1 MSCPWSSFTKERTIC
16 GEWRRGGE
24 ILRNAHAFRTFLRT
38 RNSRN
43 WYDFLE
49 SGVSIPPRANMVDS
63 MSQDA
68 ESFEMLK
75 ALYDFTAVYP
85 KTISFDE
92 GEYFILH
99 QTSARQRNWWQ
110 VVSMKGNIGFVPSNY
125 VMKLKVNPLF
135 LNGFLESSIE
145 SLRLSTEKEINGI
158 IGREELISR
167 LVEKKRALEKMLK
180 YEMSDSESE
189 PPSPLKM
196 SNGHLKQHEG
206 APQQKNGPQRHTPP
220 PEEQCPG
227 GGATMH
233 HPMPT
238 AKKSKSSP
246 AVGVQAQAAVPPQ
259 FIQESPSTGLL
270 ATKHHSS
277 QAEEP
282 PQQPV
287 AADPSS
293 TLSELSS
300 VSSEQTEPTS
310 NNTATTGTLTTTSDE
325 ITAISRID
333 DRATPGEGEGPPST
347 AGPVPT
353 EAENQT
359 DHELNELETT
369 NNDDVTVSEHEPR
382 EPSTVRDE
390 PSHEPAGPPDDG
402 GQQQELPGEGPLAP
416 ATERQPGGGDG
427 GEQQEQQPKQPPPGR
442 IEAAEVYQIVD
453 AIRKSTQLSHELS
466 CVALRVVLGEL
477 EALLPPSVVQRH
489 LEPIAEHLAT
499 PFDVSDALLGKTHDA
514 HRLRVIFAELSDCKN
529 DSEQRTWMLH
539 EDEADISRYLCELI
553 RILTDADPKVCR
565 SEMACD
571 HYQSIVNLVL
581 YYQMETRWSIRKL
594 LLAAFRAMC
603 HLDYTTVDILLG
615 SVLPLELVQ
624 DMVSNPRNIEKL
636 QELANMLIIIFS
648 IGRRM
653 PINQQDHLRAD
664 FIIFLLNIIETPPEC
679 DVQEV
684 LPDIMIN
691 LILSFNLQFDNFAE
705 NVVLEAMEQ
714 FRTAKTFTEKILL
727 LINREEDPVH
737 TLKHTPMNINPV
749 LKMLVDLFSRPET
762 AAIFYTNDN
771 KVLIDILVRQLS
783 DLSAGEPIRKWYL
796 ELCRKILR
804 NTNYPEHQ
812 HRKQDL
818 MKIFTRIFCE
828 ETECSASDQQIVR
841 EIANEFPQIFKA

>member
-1 MSCPWSSFTKERTIC
+1 
-16 GEWRRGGE
+16 
-24 ILRNAHAFRTFLRT
+24 
-38 RNSRN
+38 
-43 WYDFLE
+43 
-49 SGVSIPPRANMVDS
+49 MVDS

-167 LVEKKRALEKMLK
+167 LVEKKRMLEKLLK
-180 YEMSDSESE
+180 YELSDSESE
-189 PPSPLKM
+189 PPSPIKM
-196 SNGHLKQHEG
+196 SNGHIKQHDG
-206 APQQKNGPQRHTPP
+206 GYSGDRSAQLKNGPQRHSPP
-220 PEEQCPG
+220 VPADQ
-227 GGATMH
+227 H
-233 HPMPT
+233 QST

-246 AVGVQAQAAVPPQ
+246 AVGEAQAAVPPQ

-270 ATKHHSS
+270 AATKHS
-277 QAEEP
+277 QPEEP
-282 PQQPV
+282 QIPV
-287 AADPSS
+287 VVCSTSSTQEPSS

-310 NNTATTGTLTTTSDE
+310 NNTATTGTLTETSDE

-333 DRATPGEGEGPPST
+333 DRALPGEEPSASGT
-347 AGPVPT
+347 MPT

-369 NNDDVTVSEHEPR
+369 NNDDVTVSENEPQPCSVKEPHGMGEGDENGGANEAGVPLVVEATTDGRDDGTLASDTER
-382 EPSTVRDE
+382 EAGSGAECGESSVATGDDA
-390 PSHEPAGPPDDG
+390 EPAEDLD
-402 GQQQELPGEGPLAP
+402 
-416 ATERQPGGGDG
+416 
-427 GEQQEQQPKQPPPGR
+427 KQPP
-442 IEAAEVYQIVD
+442 AKVDASEVYQIVD
-453 AIRKSTQLSHELS
+453 AIRKSSNLSYELS
-466 CVALRVVLGEL
+466 CVALRVVLSEL
-477 EALLPPSVVQRH
+477 VVLLPPAVVRH
-489 LEPIAEHLAT
+489 LEPVAVHLAA

-514 HRLRVIFAELSDCKN
+514 HRLRLIFGELSDCKN

-539 EDEADISRYLCELI
+539 EDEADISQYLTELI
-553 RILTDADPKVCR
+553 RILTDADPKICR
-565 SEMACD
+565 GEMACD
-571 HYQSIVNLVL
+571 QYQSIINLVL

-664 FIIFLLNIIETPPEC
+664 FIIFLLNIIETPPET
-679 DVQEV
+679 DVQEM

-691 LILSFNLQFDNFAE
+691 LILSFNLQFENFAE

-714 FRTAKTFTEKILL
+714 FKTAKTFTEKILL

-762 AAIFYTNDN
+762 ASIFYTNDN

>member
-1 MSCPWSSFTKERTIC
+1 MAADS
-16 GEWRRGGE
+16 
-24 ILRNAHAFRTFLRT
+24 
-38 RNSRN
+38 
-43 WYDFLE
+43 
-49 SGVSIPPRANMVDS
+49 VS
-63 MSQDA
+63 QEA
-68 ESFEMLK
+68 ECFEMLK

-125 VMKLKVNPLF
+125 VIRMKVNPNF

-145 SLRLSTEKEINGI
+145 SLRLSTDKEINGI
-158 IGREELISR
+158 IGREELIGR
-167 LVEKKRALEKMLK
+167 LVEKKRKLEKLLK
-180 YEMSDSESE
+180 YEQSDSESE
-189 PPSPLKM
+189 PPSPQKL
-196 SNGHLKQHEG
+196 SNGHVRQPDAG
-206 APQQKNGPQRHTPP
+206 DRSQQKN
-220 PEEQCPG
+220 
-227 GGATMH
+227 ATQQQQQQQQQQQ
-233 HPMPT
+233 PVST

-246 AVGVQAQAAVPPQ
+246 AVSVQAQAAVPPQ

-270 ATKHHSS
+270 AAKGG
-277 QAEEP
+277 QPEEP
-282 PQQPV
+282 LTPTG
-287 AADPSS
+287 AYHSTHEPSS
-293 TLSELSS
+293 TLSE
-300 VSSEQTEPTS
+300 VSSEAEPTS

-325 ITAISRID
+325 ITAISRVD
-333 DRATPGEGEGPPST
+333 ERGQPGEPPGLASGGGPS
-347 AGPVPT
+347 

-359 DHELNELETT
+359 DQEPDELETT
-369 NNDDVTVSEHEPR
+369 NNDDVTVSENEPQPASEPSEPR
-382 EPSTVRDE
+382 APSSGTGG
-390 PSHEPAGPPDDG
+390 PAGS
-402 GQQQELPGEGPLAP
+402 A
-416 ATERQPGGGDG
+416 GDG
-427 GEQQEQQPKQPPPGR
+427 GEGADDGACAIVLVVPPVNEPERKGQQTPCTEDAPALPEDELEDRLPPVAPV
-442 IEAAEVYQIVD
+442 EPAEVYQIVD
-453 AIRKSTQLSHELS
+453 AIRNRTRLSHELS
-466 CVALRVVLGEL
+466 SVALRVVLSEL
-477 EALLPPSVVQRH
+477 EALVPAQIARYF
-489 LEPIAEHLAT
+489 EPFAVHLAA
-499 PFDVSDALLGKTHDA
+499 PLDVPDTLLGQTHDA

-539 EDEADISRYLCELI
+539 EDEADISQYLAELI
-553 RILTDADPKVCR
+553 RILTDADPKICR

-571 HYQSIVNLVL
+571 HYQSIINLVL

-594 LLAAFRAMC
+594 LLKAFRAMC

-624 DMVSNPRNIEKL
+624 DMVSNPRCIEKL

-664 FIIFLLNIIETPPEC
+664 FVIFLLNLIETPPEC

-691 LILSFNLQFDNFAE
+691 LILSFNLQFDNFAD
-705 NVVLEAMEQ
+705 NVVLEAIEQ
-714 FRTAKTFTEKILL
+714 FKTAKTFTEKILL

-737 TLKHTPMNINPV
+737 TLKHTPVSINPV

-762 AAIFYTNDN
+762 ASIFYTNDN

>member
-1 MSCPWSSFTKERTIC
+1 
-16 GEWRRGGE
+16 
-24 ILRNAHAFRTFLRT
+24 
-38 RNSRN
+38 
-43 WYDFLE
+43 
-49 SGVSIPPRANMVDS
+49 MVDS
-63 MSQDA
+63 MSQEA

-167 LVEKKRALEKMLK
+167 LVEKKRLLEKMLK
-180 YEMSDSESE
+180 YELTDSESE
-189 PPSPLKM
+189 PPSPIKM
-196 SNGHLKQHEG
+196 SNGPLKQ
-206 APQQKNGPQRHTPP
+206 QQHDGGTSERTAQVKNGPQRQSPP
-220 PEEQCPG
+220 APADHQQQQQ
-227 GGATMH
+227 
-233 HPMPT
+233 T

-246 AVGVQAQAAVPPQ
+246 AVGGQVPPQ
-259 FIQESPSTGLL
+259 FIQESPSTGVL
-270 ATKHHSS
+270 ATAKHTGM
-277 QAEEP
+277 AV
-282 PQQPV
+282 QQPEPEQQIPVTV
-287 AADPSS
+287 AAVAAASQEPSS
-293 TLSELSS
+293 TVSELSS

-333 DRATPGEGEGPPST
+333 DRAGAGEEPSLAT
-347 AGPVPT
+347 LPT

-369 NNDDVTVSEHEPR
+369 NNEDVTVSETEPQPVSVR
-382 EPSTVRDE
+382 EPPHDPAVESVAPEGGAPEGAVVAGDDGTLASDTEREAGSGAECGESSVATGE
-390 PSHEPAGPPDDG
+390 EAEPAED
-402 GQQQELPGEGPLAP
+402 LA
-416 ATERQPGGGDG
+416 
-427 GEQQEQQPKQPPPGR
+427 KQPPAKV
-442 IEAAEVYQIVD
+442 EAAEVYQIVD
-453 AIRKSTQLSHELS
+453 AIRKSTHLSHELS
-466 CVALRVVLGEL
+466 CVALRVVLSEL
-477 EALLPPSVVQRH
+477 EVLLPPTVVRH
-489 LEPIAEHLAT
+489 LEPVAVHLAA

-539 EDEADISRYLCELI
+539 EDEADISQYLTELI
-553 RILTDADPKVCR
+553 RILTDADPKICR

-571 HYQSIVNLVL
+571 QYQSIINLVL

-664 FIIFLLNIIETPPEC
+664 FIIFLLNIIETPPEN

-714 FRTAKTFTEKILL
+714 FKTAKTFTEKILL

-762 AAIFYTNDN
+762 ASIFYTNDN

>member
-1 MSCPWSSFTKERTIC
+1 
-16 GEWRRGGE
+16 
-24 ILRNAHAFRTFLRT
+24 
-38 RNSRN
+38 
-43 WYDFLE
+43 
-49 SGVSIPPRANMVDS
+49 MVDS
-63 MSQDA
+63 MSQDV

-167 LVEKKRALEKMLK
+167 LVEKKRMLEKMLK
-180 YEMSDSESE
+180 YELSDSESE
-189 PPSPLKM
+189 PPSPIKM
-196 SNGHLKQHEG
+196 SNGHIKQHDG
-206 APQQKNGPQRHTPP
+206 SSGYSGDRNAQLKNGPQRQSPP
-220 PEEQCPG
+220 APSDHQHQSTAG
-227 GGATMH
+227 VQ
-233 HPMPT
+233 T

-246 AVGVQAQAAVPPQ
+246 AVAQAAVPPQ
-259 FIQESPSTGLL
+259 FIQESPSTGIL
-270 ATKHHSS
+270 ATKHS
-277 QAEEP
+277 QPDEP
-282 PQQPV
+282 QTPV
-287 AADPSS
+287 ATSSSAQEPSS

-333 DRATPGEGEGPPST
+333 DRAQPGEEPASSS
-347 AGPVPT
+347 VPT

-369 NNDDVTVSEHEPR
+369 NNDDVTESENEPQPCSVKEPHGGPAADGDESGAMNGMDGGAGVPPPGDDGTLASDTER
-382 EPSTVRDE
+382 EAGSGAECGESSVATGEEV
-390 PSHEPAGPPDDG
+390 EPAED
-402 GQQQELPGEGPLAP
+402 LA
-416 ATERQPGGGDG
+416 
-427 GEQQEQQPKQPPPGR
+427 KQPPAKV
-442 IEAAEVYQIVD
+442 EASEVYQIVD
-453 AIRKSTQLSHELS
+453 AIRKSTNLSHELS
-466 CVALRVVLGEL
+466 CVALRVVLSEL
-477 EALLPPSVVQRH
+477 EVLLPPAVVRH
-489 LEPIAEHLAT
+489 LEPVAVHLAA

-514 HRLRVIFAELSDCKN
+514 HRLRLIFAELSDCKN
-529 DSEQRTWMLH
+529 DAEQRTWMLH
-539 EDEADISRYLCELI
+539 EDEADISQYLTELI
-553 RILTDADPKVCR
+553 RILTDADPKICR

-571 HYQSIVNLVL
+571 QYQSIINLVL

-664 FIIFLLNIIETPPEC
+664 FIIFLLNIIETPPEN
-679 DVQEV
+679 DVQEM

-691 LILSFNLQFDNFAE
+691 LILSFNLQFENFAE

-714 FRTAKTFTEKILL
+714 FKTAKTFTEKILL

-762 AAIFYTNDN
+762 ASIFYTNDN

>member
-1 MSCPWSSFTKERTIC
+1 
-16 GEWRRGGE
+16 
-24 ILRNAHAFRTFLRT
+24 
-38 RNSRN
+38 
-43 WYDFLE
+43 
-49 SGVSIPPRANMVDS
+49 MVDS

-167 LVEKKRALEKMLK
+167 LVEKKRMLEKLLK
-180 YEMSDSESE
+180 YELSDSESE
-189 PPSPLKM
+189 PPSPIKM
-196 SNGHLKQHEG
+196 SNGHLKQHDG
-206 APQQKNGPQRHTPP
+206 TSGHSGDRSAQIKNGPQRHSPP
-220 PEEQCPG
+220 VPAEQHQ
-227 GGATMH
+227 T
-233 HPMPT
+233 T

-246 AVGVQAQAAVPPQ
+246 AVGAQAAVPPQ
-259 FIQESPSTGLL
+259 FIQESPSTGML
-270 ATKHHSS
+270 AMKVS
-277 QAEEP
+277 QPDEP
-282 PQQPV
+282 QTPV
-287 AADPSS
+287 AAAGSSAQEPSS

-333 DRATPGEGEGPPST
+333 DRAAPGEEPSASGT
-347 AGPVPT
+347 APPT

-369 NNDDVTVSEHEPR
+369 NNDDVTVSENEPQPCSVMK
-382 EPSTVRDE
+382 EPHGNGDGDE
-390 PSHEPAGPPDDG
+390 AGVTNGTDDG
-402 GQQQELPGEGPLAP
+402 GVAVVVPGAGDDGTLASD
-416 ATERQPGGGDG
+416 TEREAGSGAECGESSVATGDDAEPAEDLG
-427 GEQQEQQPKQPPPGR
+427 KQPP
-442 IEAAEVYQIVD
+442 AKVDASEVYQIVD
-453 AIRKSTQLSHELS
+453 AIRKSTNLSHELS
-466 CVALRVVLGEL
+466 CVALRVVLSEL
-477 EALLPPSVVQRH
+477 EVLLPPAVVRH
-489 LEPIAEHLAT
+489 LEPVAVHLAA

-514 HRLRVIFAELSDCKN
+514 HRLRLIFAELSDCKN

-539 EDEADISRYLCELI
+539 EDEADISQYLTELI
-553 RILTDADPKVCR
+553 RILTDADPKICR

-571 HYQSIVNLVL
+571 QYQSIINLVL

-624 DMVSNPRNIEKL
+624 DMVSNSRNIEKL

-664 FIIFLLNIIETPPEC
+664 FIIFLLNIIETPPET
-679 DVQEV
+679 DVQEM

-691 LILSFNLQFDNFAE
+691 LILSFNLQFENFAE

-714 FRTAKTFTEKILL
+714 FKTAKTFTEKILL

-762 AAIFYTNDN
+762 ASIFYTNDN

>member
-1 MSCPWSSFTKERTIC
+1 
-16 GEWRRGGE
+16 
-24 ILRNAHAFRTFLRT
+24 
-38 RNSRN
+38 
-43 WYDFLE
+43 
-49 SGVSIPPRANMVDS
+49 MVDS

-167 LVEKKRALEKMLK
+167 LVEKKRMLEKLLK
-180 YEMSDSESE
+180 YELSDSESE
-189 PPSPLKM
+189 PPSPIKM
-196 SNGHLKQHEG
+196 SNGHIKQHDG
-206 APQQKNGPQRHTPP
+206 SNRSVQLKNGPQRHSPP
-220 PEEQCPG
+220 VPAVEQHQST
-227 GGATMH
+227 A
-233 HPMPT
+233 MPT

-246 AVGVQAQAAVPPQ
+246 AVGAQAAVPPQ
-259 FIQESPSTGLL
+259 FIQESPSTGVLS
-270 ATKHHSS
+270 TKHGQPEEQYQTPVPVSNSS
-277 QAEEP
+277 AQE
-282 PQQPV
+282 
-287 AADPSS
+287 PSS
-293 TLSELSS
+293 TVSELSS

-333 DRATPGEGEGPPST
+333 DRAQPGEEPSASGT
-347 AGPVPT
+347 VPT

-369 NNDDVTVSEHEPR
+369 NNDDVTVSENEPQPCSVKEPHGEEHGATNGTDGAGVPVAGGDDGTLASDTER
-382 EPSTVRDE
+382 EAGSGAECGESSVATGDDA
-390 PSHEPAGPPDDG
+390 EPAED
-402 GQQQELPGEGPLAP
+402 LA
-416 ATERQPGGGDG
+416 
-427 GEQQEQQPKQPPPGR
+427 KQPP
-442 IEAAEVYQIVD
+442 AKVDASEVYQIVD
-453 AIRKSTQLSHELS
+453 AIRKSTNLSHELS
-466 CVALRVVLGEL
+466 CVALRVVLSEL
-477 EALLPPSVVQRH
+477 EVLLPPAVVRH
-489 LEPIAEHLAT
+489 LEPVAIHLAA

-514 HRLRVIFAELSDCKN
+514 HRLRLIFAELSDCKN

-539 EDEADISRYLCELI
+539 EDEADISQYLTELI
-553 RILTDADPKVCR
+553 RILTDADPKICR

-571 HYQSIVNLVL
+571 QYQSIINLVL

-653 PINQQDHLRAD
+653 PINQQDHLRSD
-664 FIIFLLNIIETPPEC
+664 FIIFLLNIIETPPET
-679 DVQEV
+679 DVQEM

-714 FRTAKTFTEKILL
+714 FKTAKTFTEKILL

>member
-1 MSCPWSSFTKERTIC
+1 
-16 GEWRRGGE
+16 
-24 ILRNAHAFRTFLRT
+24 
-38 RNSRN
+38 
-43 WYDFLE
+43 
-49 SGVSIPPRANMVDS
+49 MVDS

-167 LVEKKRALEKMLK
+167 LVEKKRMLEKMLK
-180 YEMSDSESE
+180 YELTDSESE
-189 PPSPLKM
+189 PPSPIKM
-196 SNGHLKQHEG
+196 SNGHLKQQHDGSSERT
-206 APQQKNGPQRHTPP
+206 AQLKNGPQRHSPP
-220 PEEQCPG
+220 APSEQQPV
-227 GGATMH
+227 MQ
-233 HPMPT
+233 T

-246 AVGVQAQAAVPPQ
+246 AVGGQVPPQ
-259 FIQESPSTGLL
+259 FIQESPSTGVL
-270 ATKHHSS
+270 ATKHSS
-277 QAEEP
+277 GTEQPEEP
-282 PQQPV
+282 QVPVTATAATTV
-287 AADPSS
+287 AAAAAAAATASQEPSS

-333 DRATPGEGEGPPST
+333 DRAGAGEEPSL
-347 AGPVPT
+347 AIPT

-369 NNDDVTVSEHEPR
+369 NNDDVTVSENEPQPASVREPPPHEPHAGD
-382 EPSTVRDE
+382 EEDE
-390 PSHEPAGPPDDG
+390 PVGLAEGVGGGSVAAGGDDGTLASDTEREAGSGAECGESSVATGEEVEPAEDLAK
-402 GQQQELPGEGPLAP
+402 QPLA
-416 ATERQPGGGDG
+416 
-427 GEQQEQQPKQPPPGR
+427 KV
-442 IEAAEVYQIVD
+442 EASEVYQIVD
-453 AIRKSTQLSHELS
+453 AIRKSTHLSHELS
-466 CVALRVVLGEL
+466 CVAFRVVLSEL
-477 EALLPPSVVQRH
+477 EVLLPPAVVRH
-489 LEPIAEHLAT
+489 LEPVAVHLTAA
-499 PFDVSDALLGKTHDA
+499 FDVPDVLLSKTHDA

-539 EDEADISRYLCELI
+539 EDEADISQYLTELI
-553 RILTDADPKVCR
+553 RILTDADPKICR

-571 HYQSIVNLVL
+571 QYQSIINLVL

-594 LLAAFRAMC
+594 LLTAFRAMC

-664 FIIFLLNIIETPPEC
+664 FIIFLLNIIETPPEN
-679 DVQEV
+679 DVLEV

-714 FRTAKTFTEKILL
+714 FKTAKTFTEKILL

-762 AAIFYTNDN
+762 ASIFYTNDN

>member
-1 MSCPWSSFTKERTIC
+1 
-16 GEWRRGGE
+16 
-24 ILRNAHAFRTFLRT
+24 
-38 RNSRN
+38 
-43 WYDFLE
+43 
-49 SGVSIPPRANMVDS
+49 MVDS

-158 IGREELISR
+158 IGRDELISR

-180 YEMSDSESE
+180 YELSDSESE

-206 APQQKNGPQRHTPP
+206 DRAAQQKNGPQRHSPP
-220 PEEQCPG
+220 PDEQCPA
-227 GGATMH
+227 ATH
-233 HPMPT
+233 HMPT

-259 FIQESPSTGLL
+259 FIQESPSTGML

-277 QAEEP
+277 SAQPDEQLHQ
-282 PQQPV
+282 PQPLITTTTTTTNT
-287 AADPSS
+287 AASTQEPSS

-333 DRATPGEGEGPPST
+333 DRATPGEGEGPPSA
-347 AGPVPT
+347 AGPPPT

-369 NNDDVTVSEHEPR
+369 NNDDVTVSENEPR
-382 EPSTVRDE
+382 EPSGAAKE
-390 PSHEPAGPPDDG
+390 PPSHEPGPPDDG
-402 GQQQELPGEGPLAP
+402 APQHDPAGDGTLASDTERETGSGADGGGESTAGEAEPSELPH
-416 ATERQPGGGDG
+416 RQH
-427 GEQQEQQPKQPPPGR
+427 KQPPPGR

-489 LEPIAEHLAT
+489 LEPVAEHLAA

-571 HYQSIVNLVL
+571 HYQSIINLVL

-624 DMVSNPRNIEKL
+624 DMVSNGRNIEKL

-714 FRTAKTFTEKILL
+714 FKTAKTFTEKILL

-762 AAIFYTNDN
+762 ASIFYTNDN

>member
-1 MSCPWSSFTKERTIC
+1 
-16 GEWRRGGE
+16 
-24 ILRNAHAFRTFLRT
+24 
-38 RNSRN
+38 
-43 WYDFLE
+43 
-49 SGVSIPPRANMVDS
+49 MVDS

-167 LVEKKRALEKMLK
+167 LVEKKRMLEKMLK
-180 YEMSDSESE
+180 YELTDSESE
-189 PPSPLKM
+189 PPSPIKM
-196 SNGHLKQHEG
+196 SNGHLKQQQQHDGSSERT
-206 APQQKNGPQRHTPP
+206 APLKNGPQRHSPP
-220 PEEQCPG
+220 APSEQQQQQQQPV
-227 GGATMH
+227 M
-233 HPMPT
+233 MQT

-246 AVGVQAQAAVPPQ
+246 AVGGQVPPQ
-259 FIQESPSTGLL
+259 FIQESPSTGVL
-270 ATKHHSS
+270 ATKHSGGPA
-277 QAEEP
+277 QPEE
-282 PQQPV
+282 QQQQTPVVVAV
-287 AADPSS
+287 AAAAASQEPSS

-333 DRATPGEGEGPPST
+333 DRGGAGEEPSLG
-347 AGPVPT
+347 AAAPT

-369 NNDDVTVSEHEPR
+369 NNDDVTVSETEPQPVSVR
-382 EPSTVRDE
+382 EPPHDE
-390 PSHEPAGPPDDG
+390 PPQEEDEPVGPAEGAAGG
-402 GQQQELPGEGPLAP
+402 GSGG
-416 ATERQPGGGDG
+416 GGGDG
-427 GEQQEQQPKQPPPGR
+427 GGSVTAGGDDGTLASDTEREAGSGAECGESSVATGDEPAEPAEDLARQPPAR
-442 IEAAEVYQIVD
+442 VEAAEVYQIVD
-453 AIRKSTQLSHELS
+453 AIRKATRLSHELS
-466 CVALRVVLGEL
+466 CVALRVVLAEL
-477 EALLPPSVVQRH
+477 EVLLPPAVVRH
-489 LEPIAEHLAT
+489 LEPVAVHLAA
-499 PFDVSDALLGKTHDA
+499 PFDVPDGLLSKTHDA
-514 HRLRVIFAELSDCKN
+514 HRLRLIFAELSDCKN

-539 EDEADISRYLCELI
+539 EDEADIRQYLAELI
-553 RILTDADPKVCR
+553 RILTDADPKICR

-571 HYQSIVNLVL
+571 QYQSIINLVL

-664 FIIFLLNIIETPPEC
+664 FIIFLLNIIETPPES

-714 FRTAKTFTEKILL
+714 FKTAKTFTEKILL

-762 AAIFYTNDN
+762 ASIFYTNDN

>member
-1 MSCPWSSFTKERTIC
+1 M
-16 GEWRRGGE
+16 
-24 ILRNAHAFRTFLRT
+24 AA
-38 RNSRN
+38 
-43 WYDFLE
+43 
-49 SGVSIPPRANMVDS
+49 DS
-63 MSQDA
+63 LSQEA
-68 ESFEMLK
+68 ECFEMLK

-125 VMKLKVNPLF
+125 VIRMKVNPNF

-145 SLRLSTEKEINGI
+145 SLRLSTDKEINGI

-167 LVEKKRALEKMLK
+167 LVEKKRKLEKLLK
-180 YEMSDSESE
+180 YEQSDSESE
-189 PPSPLKM
+189 PPSPQKI
-196 SNGHLKQHEG
+196 SNGHIKQLDGDDRSQQRNDMQRHSTPME
-206 APQQKNGPQRHTPP
+206 PQQV
-220 PEEQCPG
+220 
-227 GGATMH
+227 AT
-233 HPMPT
+233 T
-238 AKKSKSSP
+238 AKKSMSSP
-246 AVGVQAQAAVPPQ
+246 AVGAQAQAAVPPQ

-270 ATKHHSS
+270 ATKGGQPEPEPLTPTGAYHSVH
-277 QAEEP
+277 E
-282 PQQPV
+282 
-287 AADPSS
+287 PSS
-293 TLSELSS
+293 TLSE
-300 VSSEQTEPTS
+300 VSSEAEPTS

-325 ITAISRID
+325 ITAISRVD
-333 DRATPGEGEGPPST
+333 ERGQPGEPPGMASS
-347 AGPVPT
+347 GGVPS

-359 DHELNELETT
+359 DHEPDELETT
-369 NNDDVTVSEHEPR
+369 NNDDVTVSENEPQPASEPSEPR
-382 EPSTVRDE
+382 VPS
-390 PSHEPAGPPDDG
+390 SGA
-402 GQQQELPGEGPLAP
+402 ELA
-416 ATERQPGGGDG
+416 GDG
-427 GEQQEQQPKQPPPGR
+427 GKADETLPPANDGTAERKSPEADEAIPSVLDDELEDR
-442 IEAAEVYQIVD
+442 LPPVAPIEAAEVYQIVD
-453 AIRKSTQLSHELS
+453 AIRNRTRLSHELS
-466 CVALRVVLGEL
+466 SVALRVVLSEL
-477 EALLPPSVVQRH
+477 EALVPAQVGRYF
-489 LEPIAEHLAT
+489 EPFAVHLAA
-499 PFDVSDALLGKTHDA
+499 PLDVPDTLLGQTHDA

-539 EDEADISRYLCELI
+539 EDEADISQYLAELI
-553 RILTDADPKVCR
+553 RILTDADPKICR

-571 HYQSIVNLVL
+571 HYQSIINLVL

-594 LLAAFRAMC
+594 LLKAFRAMC

-664 FIIFLLNIIETPPEC
+664 FVIFLLNLIETPPEC

-691 LILSFNLQFDNFAE
+691 LILSFNLQFDNFTD
-705 NVVLEAMEQ
+705 NVVLEAIEQ
-714 FRTAKTFTEKILL
+714 FKTAKTFTEKILL

-737 TLKHTPMNINPV
+737 TLKHTPVSINPV

-762 AAIFYTNDN
+762 ASIFYTNDN